1 MVVVAMVA
9 VIVVVVFVVKVLVWA
24 AWIFDMVVVVE
35 VFFIDVLADVEI
47 LVVGVIVIVLKFAFT
62 VSCSLDVSS
71 GMTIDSFMEALAG
84 AMLGVLSGIGVEEL
98 ADVNTNVFAF
108 RMAAL
113 EFPVSTPLK
122 EFSRPL
128 ALLGCATP
136 FDCRTLALLDCTRVL
151 QARMPSYHV

>member
-1 MVVVAMVA
+1 MVVIMVVVTMVE
-9 VIVVVVFVVKVLVWA
+9 VIVDTVVMNGVL
-24 AWIFDMVVVVE
+24 
-35 VFFIDVLADVEI
+35 FIDVLADVE
-47 LVVGVIVIVLKFAFT
+47 VAAVGVIAIVLKFAFT

-84 AMLGVLSGIGVEEL
+84 VMLGVLSGISVEEL

-136 FDCRTLALLDCTRVL
+136 FDCRPLALLDRARVL
-151 QARMPSYHV
+151 HTRMPSYHV

>member
-9 VIVVVVFVVKVLVWA
+9 VIVVVVVVVVVKVPVWA

-84 AMLGVLSGIGVEEL
+84 VMLGVLSGIGMEVL
-98 ADVNTNVFAF
+98 AGVAANTFVFA
-108 RMAAL
+108 MTAL
-113 EFPVSTPLK
+113 GFPVSTPL
-122 EFSRPL
+122 EECSR
-128 ALLGCATP
+128 
-136 FDCRTLALLDCTRVL
+136 
-151 QARMPSYHV
+151 